1 VYILSL
7 KIKNLKYRIY
17 VNQIQLK
24 IEIKLNRIYVNQIQ
38 LKIEIKLNNMK
49 LEKSLI
55 YYKFGT
61 SDTLLIWIIKTS
73 TLEEIKTM
81 IIYQLCLKWVFTDEL
96 EQNWLSLYLPRR
108 VSFVSFWTWDR
119 SLRNRRTKE
128 IGKSKITENRIPP
141 ILSFVLKSQLTN
153 LNCIIDFN

>member
-61 SDTLLIWIIKTS
+61 SDTLLI
-73 TLEEIKTM
+73 
-81 IIYQLCLKWVFTDEL
+81 
-96 EQNWLSLYLPRR
+96 
-108 VSFVSFWTWDR
+108 
-119 SLRNRRTKE
+119 
-128 IGKSKITENRIPP
+128 
-141 ILSFVLKSQLTN
+141 
-153 LNCIIDFN
+153 